1 MARQAPQRGDDASWY
16 AGSPTVALQTPG
28 SDFPPSCSRRSRGFR
43 ETALGGRLLQA
54 AQIEPWIQQQA
65 RDDGPATHWVRVP
78 LSRGNRLTAD
88 ATGFSITPA
97 LSISGSERPIGFA
110 LESLDYGVPDDN
122 WTRCIPVA
130 LGGTLGQLRLLS
142 EELAD
147 SYGWQK
153 AQAVLFV
160 LTDATPIVEVL
171 GVGAMGTHR
180 PRCRGWYSGSILL
193 SPRAN

>member
-1 MARQAPQRGDDASWY
+1 
-16 AGSPTVALQTPG
+16 
-28 SDFPPSCSRRSRGFR
+28 
-43 ETALGGRLLQA
+43 
-54 AQIEPWIQQQA
+54 
-65 RDDGPATHWVRVP
+65 
-78 LSRGNRLTAD
+78 LTAD

-171 GVGAMGTHR
+171 GVGSHGHTPPA
-180 PRCRGWYSGSILL
+180 L
-193 SPRAN
+193 SRLVLRVDPFVPASELSRRYTAARRRLFETAS